1 VIPRLNSV
9 AVIDTSTNVVRQLIP
24 VAAGPNG
31 LAIVPDPSATMV
43 PYVIDAVNDT
53 PALSSPSTGATAVA
67 NVFANDRLGGAPV
80 TLAHVALSQQS
91 STNTGITLDVATGS
105 VNVAAGTT
113 LGTHSLVYRICEI
126 ASPLNCDE
134 ATVTVTVREPY
145 VIDAVNDSRTTLDGQ
160 VLAGILANDTLG
172 GAPITLA
179 HITLSTVSS
188 THPGITLQA
197 NGSVLVAGAP
207 VGTHSLVYRIC
218 EIADPLNCDQATVT
232 INVIPKPIDA
242 VNDSGTTTRAG
253 GAAVV
258 NVLANDKFNNAPAT
272 FNTVSLAFVS
282 STHPGITL
290 TLVNGAVLVAA
301 GTPAGVFSLVYR
313 ICEKASPSNCDE
325 AVVTVTL
332 NPYVVNAINDY
343 AKASSKVAGTALASV
358 LTNDFFGN
366 VKATTANVSLSF
378 VSLTPANSKISLDLS
393 DGSVDVLG
401 RTSSG
406 IYLLVYKICEI
417 GNPANCDQATVTLDL
432 SGGI

>member
-31 LAIVPDPSATMV
+31 LAIVPDPSATRV

-80 TLAHVALSQQS
+80 TLAHVGAFPAVVHEH
-91 STNTGITLDVATGS
+91 GDHARCGYRS